1 MGGLKGFCVVQQ
13 NPCGQQQG
21 GDIQIALDICIG
33 QIGHQCHSLAAR
45 NALAICTGVIVF
57 RTIPTS
63 HLWKCRAVAAKS
75 GSRMSG
81 GPVHIPYARIK
92 IK

>member
-1 MGGLKGFCVVQQ
+1 M
-13 NPCGQQQG
+13 
-21 GDIQIALDICIG
+21 
-33 QIGHQCHSLAAR
+33 AAR

-63 HLWKCRAVAAKS
+63 HLLDRPRHAAKS
-75 GSRMSG
+75 ESRMSG

>member
-1 MGGLKGFCVVQQ
+1 M
-13 NPCGQQQG
+13 
-21 GDIQIALDICIG
+21 
-33 QIGHQCHSLAAR
+33 
-45 NALAICTGVIVF
+45 IVF

-63 HLWKCRAVAAKS
+63 HLLDCRGGAAKS